1 MTIRIFPSRLPG
13 EPLERHEHGPL
24 TLHEWMSKNVP
35 SYSLEKVHPIT
46 VELSGQIL
54 PPNEWPLCYLQPDSD
69 VRIYPVP
76 YGTGLEIEHGKAWRP
91 NQRGVRSQQD
101 LRGLSGT
108 THDPL

>member
-13 EPLERHEHGPL
+13 EPLERHEHGTL

-35 SYSLEKVHPIT
+35 SYSLDKEHPIT
-46 VELSGQIL
+46 VELSGQIV

-76 YGTGLEIEHGKAWRP
+76 YGTGLEIAVWVSIAVSIASTP
-91 NQRGVRSQQD
+91 II
-101 LRGLSGT
+101 
-108 THDPL
+108 